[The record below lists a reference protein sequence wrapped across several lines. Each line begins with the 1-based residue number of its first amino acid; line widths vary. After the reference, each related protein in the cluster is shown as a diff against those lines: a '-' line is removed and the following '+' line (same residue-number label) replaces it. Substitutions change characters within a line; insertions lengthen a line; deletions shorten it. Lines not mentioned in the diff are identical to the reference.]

1 MRTRLAVALLALGLA
16 LPGSAG
22 HAAPKTG
29 GTLVYA
35 TGTDALTLDP
45 QFVTDVPTSRV
56 VTHIHETLV
65 DLADDGSIAP
75 SLAESWTLAPD
86 KVTWTFK
93 LRQGVKFHDGTPFTA
108 EAVRYTFDRI
118 RSAAIASPRKSAAA
132 AIQEVRV
139 VDPRTVA
146 IVTARPFAPLLAQLS
161 AYNLA
166 ILSPAAAESLGKEY
180 AKKPAGTGPF
190 VLDGWKPGERVVL
203 ARNAGY
209 WGAKPWLDRVEFRV
223 VPEDSTR
230 VLQLLGGEVDVIA
243 SVPPV
248 MLKRLT
254 AAPGVKVLRAPGFR
268 TIYLGLNNKLKPF
281 DDVRVR
287 RAVGHAIDPRAI
299 VAGILGGVGT
309 VGGGIESPAIGG
321 AHKSL
326 PPYRHDPAQARKLL
340 AEAGYPNGFTT
351 KLHVP
356 TGRYLMDRQVG
367 EAVQAQLKEV
377 GITAQIETPDWGVYT
392 AMLDKKTE
400 IPMFL
405 LGKGSPTGDLDFT
418 LTLTTQTDGR
428 MNAFNY
434 SNAEVDR
441 LIGVQR
447 TTLDAPERAQ
457 LLRRIQEKFYEEAP
471 AVVLFYEEQLF
482 GARAGV
488 QGVEVHPN
496 EFVDFAKAWK
506 E

>member
-1 MRTRLAVALLALGLA
+1 
-16 LPGSAG
+16 
-22 HAAPKTG
+22 
-29 GTLVYA
+29 
-35 TGTDALTLDP
+35 
-45 QFVTDVPTSRV
+45 
-56 VTHIHETLV
+56 
-65 DLADDGSIAP
+65 
-75 SLAESWTLAPD
+75 
-86 KVTWTFK
+86 
-93 LRQGVKFHDGTPFTA
+93 
-108 EAVRYTFDRI
+108 
-118 RSAAIASPRKSAAA
+118 
-132 AIQEVRV
+132 
-139 VDPRTVA
+139 
-146 IVTARPFAPLLAQLS
+146 
-161 AYNLA
+161 
-166 ILSPAAAESLGKEY
+166 
-180 AKKPAGTGPF
+180 
-190 VLDGWKPGERVVL
+190 
-203 ARNAGY
+203 
-209 WGAKPWLDRVEFRV
+209 
-223 VPEDSTR
+223 
-230 VLQLLGGEVDVIA
+230 
-243 SVPPV
+243 
-248 MLKRLT
+248 
-254 AAPGVKVLRAPGFR
+254 
-268 TIYLGLNNKLKPF
+268 
-281 DDVRVR
+281 
-287 RAVGHAIDPRAI
+287 
-299 VAGILGGVGT
+299 
-309 VGGGIESPAIGG
+309 
-321 AHKSL
+321 
-326 PPYRHDPAQARKLL
+326 
-340 AEAGYPNGFTT
+340 
-351 KLHVP
+351 
-356 TGRYLMDRQVG
+356 MDRQVG